1 MMVVVS
7 FDSRSLNLGRCCC
20 RRRAGGLS
28 RSWRGKVWLLLARVQ
43 HYRGCRCSCCC
54 RSVLLYRVDSGGRA
68 GVLQVM
74 LARVVMVVE
83 MGRWEMR

>member
-1 MMVVVS
+1 MVVVS
-7 FDSRSLNLGRCCC
+7 FDSRSLNLGRCGSRC
-20 RRRAGGLS
+20 RTGGLS

-43 HYRGCRCSCCC
+43 HYRCSC
-54 RSVLLYRVDSGGRA
+54 RSVLLYRVNSGGRA